1 MTVPIVVTGK
11 WIGLEEVRDRAIEG
25 QRCHGQREQL
35 YFEGYIPSDQAL
47 PPPPKICILLLWVF
61 LYESCWFV
69 HQGLMSEH
77 FHNEQG
83 GRVANVAK

>member
-1 MTVPIVVTGK
+1 
-11 WIGLEEVRDRAIEG
+11 
-25 QRCHGQREQL
+25 
-35 YFEGYIPSDQAL
+35 
-47 PPPPKICILLLWVF
+47 LLLWVF